1 MKAPT
6 HQAPARPADVTVDLV
21 LAAVDLV
28 PEGRVVTY
36 GDIAALV
43 GTSARRVG
51 TIMAQRG
58 GEVPWWR
65 VTNAQ
70 GGLPPHLLD
79 LARKRWE
86 LEGIG
91 WRDDRCLIRR
101 HRADPLALAEAYD
114 DLEH

>member
-1 MKAPT
+1 ME
-6 HQAPARPADVTVDLV
+6 RV
-21 LAAVDLV
+21 LRAVELV
-28 PEGRVVTY
+28 PRGRVVSY
-36 GDIAALV
+36 GDLAALV
-43 GTSARRVG
+43 GIGPRQVG
-51 TIMAQRG
+51 TIMATYG
-58 GEVPWWR
+58 SNVTWWR

>member
-43 GTSARRVG
+43 
-51 TIMAQRG
+51 
-58 GEVPWWR
+58 
-65 VTNAQ
+65 
-70 GGLPPHLLD
+70 
-79 LARKRWE
+79 
-86 LEGIG
+86 
-91 WRDDRCLIRR
+91 
-101 HRADPLALAEAYD
+101 ALAYGD
-114 DLEH
+114 DYEGFDRNIDSYIKRLRQKIEKDPKNPQLIKTIYGAGYIFLAEVDWS

>member
-1 MKAPT
+1 M
-6 HQAPARPADVTVDLV
+6 

-51 TIMAQRG
+51 AIMAQRG
-58 GEVPWWR
+58 GEVSWWR

-79 LARKRWE
+79 LARR
-86 LEGIG
+86 GAVG
-91 WRDDRCLIRR
+91 SWRAWVSTQTTILIRR